1 MNTNESKPKQT
12 QFDFNNVNSCLSNQ
26 NSIEFNCKDNYLY
39 RTSLIAV
46 SSQYQVDSKNK
57 KCNQNE
63 DGFKEYPNHQNI
75 ILDSIQP
82 LSYDLTK

>member
-1 MNTNESKPKQT
+1 LDIGINNKYEDLFDIYFKTMNTNESKPKQT

-46 SSQYQVDSKNK
+46 SS
-57 KCNQNE
+57 
-63 DGFKEYPNHQNI
+63 
-75 ILDSIQP
+75 
-82 LSYDLTK
+82 